1 MRITKEELNE
11 AFDRAKKAG
20 WTQYELQIFRFIRG
34 EFNRGDVESC
44 KVFFEELFDRLD
56 HKKAALMALYL
67 ELFPE
72 TLKCPD

>member
-1 MRITKEELNE
+1 
-11 AFDRAKKAG
+11 
-20 WTQYELQIFRFIRG
+20 
-34 EFNRGDVESC
+34 
-44 KVFFEELFDRLD
+44 LD